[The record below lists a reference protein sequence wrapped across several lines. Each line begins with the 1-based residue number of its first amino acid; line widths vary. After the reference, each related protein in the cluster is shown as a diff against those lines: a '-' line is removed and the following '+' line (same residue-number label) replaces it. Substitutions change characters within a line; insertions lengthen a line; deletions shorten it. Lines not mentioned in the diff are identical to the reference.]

1 VPSFRKSKYCRIR
14 HLSVSRESKLD
25 GTHGITPKGRACF
38 GNSSLLQNSLEQ
50 YVIRR
55 IVDFALNNQL
65 LVLGFAALLFAGGI
79 AAFHDLPI
87 EAYPDVADNYVEI
100 ITQWPGISAEQ
111 IEQQVTIPLEIVMN
125 GIPHVVHLRSFSLF
139 GLSDIK
145 LIFDDESDN
154 DWNRE
159 RVLERLSQVT
169 LPPNVVP
176 QMGTDWSPV
185 GQIYFFTLHSTNP
198 AYDPMELKSI
208 EDWVIEKSFKAVPNI
223 VDVASFGGPTR
234 EYQVRVNPNKL
245 VSYGLSLAQVEQ
257 QLTNNNANAGG
268 SFIEAGLQ
276 QINVRSIGLV
286 NRVQD
291 IEQTVIVTKNGT
303 PIRVQDIA
311 VVSQGPKIR
320 LGQFAK
326 AIHRED
332 GKIIDND
339 DVVSGIVLLR
349 KGAAA
354 DMALQGIHKKVEELN
369 NYILPRGV
377 KIVPFIDRSDL
388 VHFTSHTVLHN
399 LTEGMILVSIILFLF
414 LGNVRGAL
422 IVAATIPF
430 SLLFA
435 SICLDLRHI
444 PANLLSLGALDF
456 GMVVDGAVVMVEN
469 IVRHLSHQNGVKTAR
484 ERISE
489 ASHEVQRPVF
499 FAIAIIITAYLP
511 IFTLQRVE
519 GRLFHPMAWTVAF
532 ALLGALLF
540 SILIAPVLASF
551 AFQKGAKEWHN
562 PILHFVIE
570 RYRIAVRWA
579 IRRRTITVGACVLLV
594 AIANYLAFSG
604 VIGSEFLPHLD
615 EGALW
620 VRGTLAPSTGPE
632 EGIRAAN
639 QARIIFCS
647 FPEVPQCTSQVGRP
661 DDGTDTT
668 GFFNTEFF
676 VDLKPKEVWR
686 PVFHENKDELIA
698 AMQRELDKI
707 PGVVWGF
714 SQPIEDNME
723 EAVSGVKG
731 ALATKIYGDDLKVLE
746 EKGDE
751 IVNIMRHINGIEDL
765 GVFRVLGQPNLN
777 VTVDRAAAARYQI
790 NVADVQDAIQTA
802 VGGNALTQVLQGEAR
817 YDLTLRYLPEYRD
830 TQEAIENIRLL
841 SASGERV
848 SLQQLCRMSVTDG
861 ASEIYREGN
870 RRYVAIKYS
879 VRGRD
884 LGSTVEEAIK
894 KVNQEVK
901 LPSGYSLD
909 WEGEYESQKRANQR
923 LLIVLPITILLIFVI
938 LYTMFKSFKWAL
950 LILANIAIAPIGG
963 LLALLMTGTNFSVS
977 SGVGFLA
984 LFGVSVQTGVI
995 MLEYINQLRARRYSI
1010 EDAAVEGAVLR
1021 LRPIMMTMLVATL
1034 GLLPAA
1040 LSHAIGSDS
1049 QRPFAIVIVGGL
1061 IAALVMSVFLLP
1073 TLYVW
1078 IASERD
1084 VLPTAEGTFEEGEH
1098 VD

>member
-1 VPSFRKSKYCRIR
+1 M
-14 HLSVSRESKLD
+14 
-25 GTHGITPKGRACF
+25 
-38 GNSSLLQNSLEQ
+38 
-50 YVIRR
+50 IRR
-55 IVDFALNNQL
+55 VVDFALNNRL
-65 LVLGFAALLFAGGI
+65 LVLALALILFAAGI
-79 AAFHDLPI
+79 VSFKRLPI

-111 IEQQVTIPLEIVMN
+111 IEQQVTIPLEVVMN
-125 GIPHVVHLRSFSLF
+125 GIPHVAHLRSFSLF
-139 GLSDIK
+139 GLSDLK

-154 DWNRE
+154 NWNRE

-169 LPPNVVP
+169 LPPGVVP

-185 GQIYFFTLHSTNP
+185 GQIYFFTLRSTNP

-208 EDWVIEKSFKAVPNI
+208 EDWVIEKSFKAVPDI

-234 EYQVRVNPNKL
+234 EYQVRVDPNKL
-245 VSYGLSLAQVEQ
+245 VAYGLSLAQVEQ
-257 QLTNNNANAGG
+257 QLTNNNTNAGG
-268 SFIEAGLQ
+268 SFIQEGLQ
-276 QINVRSIGLV
+276 QINVRAVGLV
-286 NRVQD
+286 DRAQD
-291 IEQTVIVTKNGT
+291 IERTVITTKNGT
-303 PIRVQDIA
+303 PLRVKDIA

-326 AIHRED
+326 GIHRED
-332 GKIIDND
+332 GKILDND

-354 DMALQGIHKKVEELN
+354 DTALQGIHKKVEELN
-369 NYILPRGV
+369 SHILPPGV

-435 SICLDLRHI
+435 SICLDLRSI

-456 GMVVDGAVVMVEN
+456 GMVVDGAVVMIEN
-469 IVRHLSHQNGVKTAR
+469 IVRHLGQKNGIKTPN
-484 ERISE
+484 EKISE

-499 FAIAIIITAYLP
+499 YAIAIIITAYLP

-540 SILIAPVLASF
+540 SIVIAPVLASF
-551 AFQKGAKEWHN
+551 AFAKGAKEWRN
-562 PILHFVIE
+562 PVMEFLVKQ
-570 RYRIAVRWA
+570 YRNAIRWA
-579 IRRRTITVGACVLLV
+579 IRRRGLVLGVGVLGFLGTL
-594 AIANYLAFSG
+594 YLAFGG

-620 VRGTLAPSTGPE
+620 VRGTLAPSTGPD
-632 EGIRAAN
+632 EGIRVMN
-639 QARIIFCS
+639 QARIIVCS
-647 FPEVPQCTSQVGRP
+647 FPEVPQCTSQTGRP

-668 GFFNTEFF
+668 SFFNTEYF
-676 VDLKPKEVWR
+676 VDLKPKEEWR

-698 AMQRELDKI
+698 AMNRELNKI

-731 ALATKIYGDDLKVLE
+731 ALATKIYGDDLKTLE
-746 EKGDE
+746 AKSDE
-751 IVNIMRHINGIEDL
+751 IASILRGIKGVEDL
-765 GVFRVLGQPNLN
+765 GVLRVLGQPNLN
-777 VTVDRAAAARYQI
+777 VAADREAAARYQI
-790 NVADVQDAIQTA
+790 NVSDVQDAVQTA
-802 VGGNALTQVLQGEAR
+802 VGGNALTQVLKGEAR
-817 YDLTLRYLPEYRD
+817 YDLTLRYLPQYRN
-830 TQEAIENIRLL
+830 TREAIKNIRLL
-841 SASGERV
+841 SPSGERV
-848 SLQQLCRMSVTDG
+848 SLAQLCKIRVTDG
-861 ASEIYREGN
+861 ASEVYREGN

-894 KVNQEVK
+894 KVNDQVK
-901 LPSGYSLD
+901 LPPGYHID
-909 WEGEYESQKRANQR
+909 WEGEYESQKRADER
-923 LLIVLPITILLIFVI
+923 LLIVLPITIFVIFII

-950 LILANIAIAPIGG
+950 LILANVAMARFGG
-963 LLALLMTGTNFSVS
+963 LLALLITGTNFSVS

-995 MLEYINQLRARRYSI
+995 MLEYINQLRARRFTI

-1061 IAALVMSVFLLP
+1061 IADLVMSIFLLP

-1078 IASERD
+1078 VAGERD
-1084 VLPTAEGTFEEGEH
+1084 VLPIAEGNFEEGEH
-1098 VD
+1098 ID

>member
-1 VPSFRKSKYCRIR
+1 M
-14 HLSVSRESKLD
+14 
-25 GTHGITPKGRACF
+25 
-38 GNSSLLQNSLEQ
+38 
-50 YVIRR
+50 IRR
-55 IVDFALNNQL
+55 VVDFALNNRL
-65 LVLGFAALLFAGGI
+65 LVLAFALLLFAGGI
-79 AAFHDLPI
+79 VAFRDLPI
-87 EAYPDVADNYVEI
+87 EAYPDVADNYVEV

-111 IEQQVTIPLEIVMN
+111 VEQQVTIPLEVVMN

-139 GLSDIK
+139 GLSDLK

-169 LPPNVVP
+169 LPPGVSP

-198 AYDPMELKSI
+198 KYDPMELKSL
-208 EDWVIEKSFKAVPNI
+208 EDWIVEKNFKAVPDV

-234 EYQVRVNPNKL
+234 EYQVRVDPNKL

-257 QLTNNNANAGG
+257 QLANNNVNAGG
-268 SFIEAGLQ
+268 SFIQEGLQ
-276 QINVRSIGLV
+276 QINVRSVGLV
-286 NRVQD
+286 DRAQD
-291 IEQTVIVTKNGT
+291 IEHTVIVTKNGT
-303 PIRVQDIA
+303 PLRVKDIA

-326 AIHRED
+326 AIHREN

-354 DMALQGIHKKVEELN
+354 DTALRGINKKVKELN
-369 NYILPRGV
+369 DHILPPGV
-377 KIVPFIDRSDL
+377 KVVPFIDRSDL
-388 VHFTSHTVLHN
+388 VHFTTHTVLHN
-399 LTEGMILVSIILFLF
+399 LTEGMILVSLILLLF

-469 IVRHLSHQNGVKTAR
+469 IVRHLGHKNGNFKTPS

-499 FAIAIIITAYLP
+499 YAIAIIITAYLP

-532 ALLGALLF
+532 ALLGALIF
-540 SILIAPVLASF
+540 SILITPVLASF
-551 AFQKGAKEWHN
+551 AFRNGAHEWHN
-562 PILHFVIE
+562 PIMHFLTE
-570 RYRIAVRWA
+570 RYRTAVRWA
-579 IRRRTITVGACVLLV
+579 IRRRALTVGAGVLGLFV
-594 AIANYLAFSG
+594 ALYLALSG

-620 VRGTLAPSTGPE
+620 VRGTLAPSTGPD
-632 EGIRAAN
+632 EGIRVSN
-639 QARIIFCS
+639 QARIILCS
-647 FPEVPQCTSQVGRP
+647 FPEVPQCTSQTGRP

-668 GFFNTEFF
+668 SFFNTEYF
-676 VDLKPKEVWR
+676 VDLKPKEEWR
-686 PVFHENKDELIA
+686 AVFHENKDELIA
-698 AMQRELDKI
+698 AMNRELNKI

-731 ALATKIYGDDLKVLE
+731 ELATKVYGDDLKVLE
-746 EKGDE
+746 ETADQ
-751 IVNIMRHINGIEDL
+751 IVGIMRGVKGIEDL
-765 GVFRVLGQPNLN
+765 GVFRVLGQPNLY
-777 VTVDRAAAARYQI
+777 VGVDRDAAARYQI

-817 YDLTLRYLPEYRD
+817 YDLTLRYLPSYRD
-830 TQEAIENIRLL
+830 TKDAIENIRLL
-841 SASGERV
+841 SPSGERV
-848 SLQQLCRMSVTDG
+848 SLAQLCKISESDG
-861 ASEIYREGN
+861 GSEIYREGN
-870 RRYVAIKYS
+870 QRYVAIKYS

-884 LGSTVEEAIK
+884 LGSAVEEAMK
-894 KVNQEVK
+894 KINDGVK
-901 LPSGYSLD
+901 LPPGYHID
-909 WEGEYESQKRANQR
+909 WEGEYESQKRADER
-923 LLIVLPITILLIFVI
+923 LLIVLPITILLIFII

-950 LILANIAIAPIGG
+950 LILANVAMARIGG
-963 LLALLMTGTNFSVS
+963 LLALLITGTNFSVS

-1061 IAALVMSVFLLP
+1061 IADLVMSIFLLP

-1078 IASERD
+1078 VAGERD
-1084 VLPTAEGTFEEGEH
+1084 MLPIAEGNFEEGEH
-1098 VD
+1098 ID

>member
-1 VPSFRKSKYCRIR
+1 M
-14 HLSVSRESKLD
+14 
-25 GTHGITPKGRACF
+25 
-38 GNSSLLQNSLEQ
+38 
-50 YVIRR
+50 IRR
-55 IVDFALNNQL
+55 VVDFALTNRL
-65 LVLGFAALLFAGGI
+65 LVLGLALVLFAGGI
-79 AAFHDLPI
+79 VSFERLPI

-111 IEQQVTIPLEIVMN
+111 VEQQVTIPLEIVMN

-145 LIFDDESDN
+145 LIFDDESEN
-154 DWNRE
+154 NWNRE
-159 RVLERLSQVT
+159 RVLERLSEVT
-169 LPPNVVP
+169 LPPNVNP

-208 EDWVIEKSFKAVPNI
+208 EDWVVEKNFKAVPNI
-223 VDVASFGGPTR
+223 VDVSSFGGPTR
-234 EYQVRVNPNKL
+234 EYQVRVDPNKL
-245 VSYGLSLAQVEQ
+245 VAYGLSLAQVEQ
-257 QLTNNNANAGG
+257 QLTNNNVNAGG
-268 SFIEAGLQ
+268 SFIQEGLQ
-276 QINVRSIGLV
+276 QINVRSVGLV
-286 NRVQD
+286 DRAQD
-291 IEQTVIVTKNGT
+291 IAETVILTRNGT
-303 PIRVQDIA
+303 PLRIKDIA
-311 VVSQGPKIR
+311 VVAQGPKIR

-332 GKIIDND
+332 GKIVDND

-349 KGAAA
+349 KDAAA
-354 DMALQGIHKKVEELN
+354 DAALEGIHKKVEELN
-369 NYILPRGV
+369 DHILPPGV

-399 LTEGMILVSIILFLF
+399 LTEGMILVSIVLFLF

-435 SICLDLRHI
+435 SICLDLRQI

-469 IVRHLSHQNGVKTAR
+469 IVRHLGHADGVKTPT
-484 ERISE
+484 ERIGE

-532 ALLGALLF
+532 ALLGALVF
-540 SILIAPVLASF
+540 SIIIAPVLASF
-551 AFQKGAKEWHN
+551 AFAKGAKEWHN
-562 PILHFVIE
+562 PVMQFLIAH
-570 RYRIAVRWA
+570 YRTAVRWA
-579 IRRRTITVGACVLLV
+579 IRHRYVTVGACVFMILLGSFF
-594 AIANYLAFSG
+594 AFSG
-604 VIGSEFLPHLD
+604 MIGSEFLPHLD

-620 VRGTLAPSTGPE
+620 VRGTLAPSTGPD
-632 EGIRAAN
+632 EGIRVAN
-639 QARIIFCS
+639 RARVMLCS

-668 GFFNTEFF
+668 GFFNTEYF
-676 VDLKPKEVWR
+676 VDLKPKKQWR

-731 ALATKIYGDDLKVLE
+731 ELATKIYGDNLKVLE
-746 EKGDE
+746 DAADQ
-751 IVNIMRHINGIEDL
+751 IVGIMRRVNGIEDL

-777 VTVDRAAAARYQI
+777 VTIDREAAARYQI
-790 NVADVQDAIQTA
+790 NVADVQDAVQTA
-802 VGGNALTQVLQGEAR
+802 VGGNALTQVLKDEAR
-817 YDLTLRYLPEYRD
+817 YDLTLRYLPQYRD
-830 TQEAIENIRLL
+830 TQDAIEKIRLL
-841 SASGERV
+841 SPSGERV
-848 SLQQLCRMSVTDG
+848 SLAQLCHIQIADG
-861 ASEIYREGN
+861 GSEIYREGN
-870 RRYVAIKYS
+870 RRYIAIKYS

-884 LGSTVEEAIK
+884 LGSTVEEAID
-894 KVNQEVK
+894 KVNRGVK
-901 LPSGYSLD
+901 LPTGYSVE
-909 WEGEYESQKRANQR
+909 WEGEYKSQKRANAR
-923 LLIVLPITILLIFVI
+923 LLIVLPITILIIFII

-950 LILANIAIAPIGG
+950 LIMANIAVAPIGG
-963 LLALLMTGTNFSVS
+963 LIALLITGTHFSVS

-984 LFGVSVQTGVI
+984 LFGVCVQTGVI

-1061 IAALVMSVFLLP
+1061 IAALIMSVFLLP
-1073 TLYVW
+1073 TIYVW
-1078 IASERD
+1078 IAGDHD
-1084 VLPTAEGTFEEGEH
+1084 VLPATEEGFDVGEH